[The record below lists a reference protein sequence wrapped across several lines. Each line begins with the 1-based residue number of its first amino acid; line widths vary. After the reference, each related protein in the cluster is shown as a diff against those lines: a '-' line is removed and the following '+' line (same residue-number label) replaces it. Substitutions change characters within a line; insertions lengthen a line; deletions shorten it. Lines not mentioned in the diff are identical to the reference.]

1 LLTLLAL
8 SDAEKAIYSEAL
20 AAEHAKRFLFYQP
33 HSKQE
38 AFHAAGLIAKE
49 RLFLAG
55 NRTGKTYS
63 VAVEVCMHLTGNYGS
78 TWNGYRY
85 TEPVDAWVVGKT
97 AKVVRESLQKQYYLG
112 DQEKGTTGLIHPSL
126 IVSIKKARGTA
137 DAVDTVYVRHSSGGI
152 SKLVFKTYGERE
164 GNMQGDMVNVIHID
178 EECRM
183 QIYSECRM
191 RTAQTK
197 PGFHGMMLVSMT
209 PLKGMTDLMSYF
221 LSDRT
226 PQTVQDSRWHIYAS
240 WDDNPY
246 LPEEEKQRMRAG
258 MSPQELDA
266 RERGIP
272 WIGSGLV
279 YPLPPAAYLCEDL
292 EIPNHWPRVYGIDFG
307 WSNPTAVVFGA
318 HDTNNDIVYLYAE
331 YSVAECTPQQHANN
345 LLSRGIDW
353 IPGVYDPAGRQ
364 AQQSNGEKLVSLYK
378 KAGMVKMTK
387 AENDR
392 QLGILT
398 VLQRMRAGQLQIF
411 KSLHKTQA
419 EIQKY
424 AYDDK
429 GVPQKKD
436 DHLMDAMRYL
446 IMSGLKIAVPK
457 SMKDRIYHGRYG
469 TVTTTQSYV

>member
-1 LLTLLAL
+1 MIELL
-8 SDAEKAIYSEAL
+8 SDVQKAAFQEAL
-20 AAEHAKRFLFYQP
+20 EAENARRFLFYEP
-33 HSKQE
+33 HEKQL
-38 AFHAAGLIAKE
+38 AFHEAGLYAKE

-55 NRTGKTYS
+55 NRTGKTFS
-63 VAVEVCMHLTGNYGS
+63 VACEVGLHLTGNYSS

-85 TEPVDAWVVGKT
+85 DKPIDAWVVGKT

-112 DQEKGTTGLIHPSL
+112 DPEKGTPGLIHPSL
-126 IVSIKKARGTA
+126 IVSVKKSRGTA
-137 DAVDTVYVRHSSGGI
+137 DAVDTVYVRHASGGV

-191 RTAQTK
+191 RTATTK

-221 LSDRT
+221 LSDRL
-226 PQTVQDSRWHIYAS
+226 PETVKDSRWHIYAT
-240 WDDNPY
+240 WDDNPH
-246 LPEEEKQRMRAG
+246 LPEEEKQRMMEG
-258 MSPQELDA
+258 MSPHELDA
-266 RERGIP
+266 RRRGIP

-279 YPLPPAAYLCEDL
+279 YPIPPEAYTCKDF
-292 EIPNHWPRVYGIDFG
+292 EIPDHWPRVYGIDFG
-307 WSNPTAVVFGA
+307 WKNPTAVIFGA
-318 HDTNNDIVYLYAE
+318 HDTNNDIIYLYAE
-331 YSVAECTPQQHANN
+331 YSISECTPQQHANN
-345 LLSRGIDW
+345 LLHLGIDW
-353 IPGVYDPAGRQ
+353 IPGVYDPAGKQ
-364 AQQSNGEKLVSLYK
+364 SQQSDGEKLISLYK
-378 KAGMVKMTK
+378 KAGMTKMRP

-398 VLQRMRAGQLQIF
+398 VLQRMRNGQLLIF
-411 KSLHKTQA
+411 ESLKKTQA

-424 AYDDK
+424 AYDEK

-446 IMSGLKIAVPK
+446 VMSGLKVAVAK
-457 SMKDRIYHGRYG
+457 SMKDKNWYTTRHGLTYQ
-469 TVTTTQSYV
+469 QSYI